1 MRLKNFAAEVAAV
14 LPKTACGKPLEIWFQ
29 DEARVG
35 QQGTLTRIWAERG
48 TRPRAPRDT
57 RYTSGYIFGA
67 VCPERAE
74 AAALIMPHADTSAMN
89 AHLCEIARTVA
100 AGAHA
105 LLILD
110 GAGWHGSAKLEVPD
124 NITLLKLPPY
134 APELNPMENVWA
146 TCAPTSWQSLCLNP
160 TMRSSTNAAMPG
172 ISSQRTNRQ
181 SHQLHHVIGPKQS
194 INRAVGIIW
203 QRGEDSENRIKELK
217 LDFGGDTLPCSDF
230 VANALYFLI
239 SALSYNLFA
248 LMRHLLPGELS
259 QHCDNAALGGWSP
272 SRQKWLE
279 RDVNSWSKC
288 GKTTEYSPNIHGTSA
303 TRTEEV

>member
-134 APELNPMENVWA
+134 SPELNPMENVWA
-146 TCAPTSWQSLCLNP
+146 YLRANKL
-160 TMRSSTNAAMPG
+160 A
-172 ISSQRTNRQ
+172 ISVFESYDEIVDKCCDAWNFFAED
-181 SHQLHHVIGPKQS
+181 KQA
-194 INRAVGIIW
+194 I
-203 QRGEDSENRIKELK
+203 
-217 LDFGGDTLPCSDF
+217 T
-230 VANALYFLI
+230 
-239 SALSYNLFA
+239 
-248 LMRHLLPGELS
+248 
-259 QHCDNAALGGWSP
+259 
-272 SRQKWLE
+272 
-279 RDVNSWSKC
+279 
-288 GKTTEYSPNIHGTSA
+288 
-303 TRTEEV
+303 

>member
-1 MRLKNFAAEVAAV
+1 M
-14 LPKTACGKPLEIWFQ
+14 
-29 DEARVG
+29 G

-110 GAGWHGSAKLEVPD
+110 GAGWHGSANWKCQTTSPCS
-124 NITLLKLPPY
+124 NSR
-134 APELNPMENVWA
+134 PMRQNSTRWKTFGP

-181 SHQLHHVIGPKQS
+181 SHQLHHVIGSKQS
-194 INRAVGIIW
+194 INRAVGIIQTHW
-203 QRGEDSENRIKELK
+203 QTI
-217 LDFGGDTLPCSDF
+217 
-230 VANALYFLI
+230 
-239 SALSYNLFA
+239 
-248 LMRHLLPGELS
+248 LL
-259 QHCDNAALGGWSP
+259 LG
-272 SRQKWLE
+272 
-279 RDVNSWSKC
+279 
-288 GKTTEYSPNIHGTSA
+288 
-303 TRTEEV
+303 